1 VRGIVLAREL
11 SLIDYG
17 DVLVVPGYIEE
28 SYEKIEEGLES
39 GIS

>member
-1 VRGIVLAREL
+1 MVLAREL
-11 SLIDYG
+11 SVIDYG
-17 DVLVVPGYIEE
+17 DVPIVPGYIEE